1 MSRVGKQQ
9 ISLPEKVECSMAS
22 GVLTIKG
29 PLGTLSREFK
39 SDIEIVCAD
48 GVVTFTPKRNDVDT
62 KALWGTYASHV
73 GNMVEGVSKGYEK
86 KLIIEGVGYRAALS
100 GAKLTLNLGF
110 SHPVDMPIPEGL
122 KVAVDKNVLTIT
134 GIDKE
139 LVGAFASQIRA
150 LRKPEPYK
158 GKGIRYDGEIIRRKE
173 GKKVVS

>member
-1 MSRVGKQQ
+1 
-9 ISLPEKVECSMAS
+9 MAS

-86 KLIIEGVGYRAALS
+86 KLIIEGVGYRAALA

>member
-1 MSRVGKQQ
+1 
-9 ISLPEKVECSMAS
+9 MAS